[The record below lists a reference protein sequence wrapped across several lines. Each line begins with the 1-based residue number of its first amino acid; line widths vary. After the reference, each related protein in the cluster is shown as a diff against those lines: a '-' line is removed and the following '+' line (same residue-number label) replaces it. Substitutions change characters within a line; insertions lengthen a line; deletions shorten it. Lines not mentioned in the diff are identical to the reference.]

1 MGLWKSTKNLA
12 SKVFDVR
19 VDKWMS
25 IPYLKE
31 VTGRTGSL
39 VKSLVVPKKATRKET
54 FEQALERLNITEA
67 DLIQRQKE
75 FTRLVYVFLSIA
87 AVIIS
92 YAIYMIIKGY
102 AIVGLIALCLSLYTL
117 SQAFHFHFWLFQ
129 MKNRKL
135 GCTLTEWFYSKITP
149 PNPTEQ
155 P

>member
-1 MGLWKSTKNLA
+1 MGLWKSTKNIT
-12 SKVFDVR
+12 SKIFDIR

-25 IPYLKE
+25 LSYLKE
-31 VTGRTGSL
+31 VTGRTGYL
-39 VKSLVVPKKATRKET
+39 VKNLVTPKKATRKET

-67 DLIQRQKE
+67 DLVQRQKE
-75 FTRLVYVFLSIA
+75 FTRLLYLFLTLASL
-87 AVIIS
+87 IIG

-102 AIVGLIALCLSLYTL
+102 AIVSLIAFCISLYTL

-135 GCTLTEWFYSKITP
+135 GCTLKEWFHSKI
-149 PNPTEQ
+149 NVTEQ

>member
-1 MGLWKSTKNLA
+1 MGLWKSTKNVA
-12 SKVFDVR
+12 SKIFDVR

-31 VTGRTGSL
+31 VSGRTGQL
-39 VKSLVVPKKATRKET
+39 VKNLVIPKKATRKET

-67 DLIQRQKE
+67 DLVERQKE
-75 FTRLVYVFLSIA
+75 FTRLVRLFLTLA
-87 AVIIS
+87 FLIIS
-92 YAIYMIIKGY
+92 YGLYMLVKGY
-102 AIVGLIALCLSLYTL
+102 PIVSLIAFCISLYTL

-135 GCTLTEWFYSKITP
+135 GCTLTEWFHSKIITKP
-149 PNPTEQ
+149 EQ